1 MKLLLVRHAIALDSN
16 TPGVSDHLRP
26 LTEEGV
32 SKFKKTARGLG
43 QLVTAELV
51 LTSTRLRAK
60 QTAEILVRQ
69 WPGVPMQECEPLHT
83 GSREQFE
90 GAIARLPKMSL
101 IAAVG
106 HEPHFSEWTAAWLGA
121 PRAEA
126 LEFKKGGA
134 ALIEFSGEVAKDT
147 GRLVFFVSPKVVKDL
162 SA

>member
-1 MKLLLVRHAIALDSN
+1 M
-16 TPGVSDHLRP
+16 SDHLRP

-69 WPGVPMQECEPLHT
+69 WASVPVHESEPLGN
-83 GSREQFE
+83 GSRLDFE
-90 GAIARLPKMSL
+90 DALVRVKDAKVV
-101 IAAVG
+101 AVVG
-106 HEPHFSEWTAAWLGA
+106 HEPWLSEWTAAWLGGTRGESFA
-121 PRAEA
+121 
-126 LEFKKGGA
+126 FKKGGA
-134 ALIEFSGEVAKDT
+134 ALIEFDDGVAEGA
-147 GRLVFFVSPKVVKDL
+147 GRLLFFLPPKVVKDL